1 MLQEFKSKHKKDLAN
16 NKRAVSL
23 LRTACE
29 CAKRTLCTA
38 MQANLEIDSLHEG
51 IDFCTSITRTT
62 FEELNADL
70 FRGMLEPVEKA
81 LHDSKLDKGDIHD
94 IVLVGKM
101 TRN

>member
-1 MLQEFKSKHKKDLAN
+1 
-16 NKRAVSL
+16 
-23 LRTACE
+23 
-29 CAKRTLCTA
+29 

-101 TRN
+101 TRNWLDPSSSSLTFSFVLNTLITSSFKYTSNLNFQFKF